1 MRSNRIR
8 GNRIISHT
16 GSFFEL
22 SNLLNRGY
30 DTPVSSQSS
39 REPAPHLL
47 LVEDEAIIA
56 LAEQAVLK
64 RNRYQVTR
72 ASSGEAAVE
81 AVRSRPDVAL
91 VLMDIDLGPGIDGT
105 RAASLILEER
115 SLPIVFLT
123 NHSEKEMV
131 ERVRGI
137 TRYGYVLKNSGEF
150 VLLQAIEMAFE
161 LFRAQSQ
168 AEAGE
173 ALYRSI
179 TNLTGEIIV
188 QHDQHGV
195 WTFLSDGA
203 CEFFGK
209 PREELLGRSFLEFVH
224 PDDREHTANDM
235 GEITTRRRPTH
246 RRMNRQL
253 SSAGWRTVE
262 WNSEI
267 VRDALGA
274 VIGFQA
280 TGRDVT
286 EREEQT
292 RRLHF
297 HQQLT
302 TKLMDTAPV
311 ALLVFDRTGT
321 ISYANEAASRL
332 FGLPAEQLTGRSYT
346 SEHWKIR
353 SEDGT
358 DLRDGEHPFQLVM
371 ETGTV
376 ISGLR
381 LELERPDGTR
391 SLLRV
396 SVAPLPAADGSI
408 DGTVTVIE
416 DISAE
421 FAAERELERSERN
434 FRLLFEHATSGIILA
449 NDQSVVVD
457 CNETA
462 ARILGYPKNELVGE
476 QAYQLIPREDLEKQS
491 LRDTMGRARETAEPF
506 EFDGRY
512 IRKDGST
519 LDTVVRVRFIDD
531 LPQGASHMVSFND
544 VSARRGMT
552 P

>member
-8 GNRIISHT
+8 GNRIISHS

-30 DTPVSSQSS
+30 DTAVSSQSS

-64 RNRYQVTR
+64 RNGYQVTR

-235 GEITTRRRPTH
+235 GEITTRRRATH

-332 FGLPAEQLTGRSYT
+332 FGRPAEQLTGRSYT

-476 QAYQLIPREDLEKQS
+476 QAYQLIRREDLEKQS

-506 EFDGRY
+506 ESLTIFPRAPVTCSV
-512 IRKDGST
+512 ST
-519 LDTVVRVRFIDD
+519 TYPL
-531 LPQGASHMVSFND
+531 GAE
-544 VSARRGMT
+544 
-552 P
+552 

>member
-371 ETGTV
+371 ETGTL

>member
-64 RNRYQVTR
+64 RNGYRVTR

-81 AVRSRPDVAL
+81 AIRSRPDVAL

-209 PREELLGRSFLEFVH
+209 PREELLGRSFMEFVH
-224 PDDREHTANDM
+224 PDDRDLTADDM

-321 ISYANEAASRL
+321 ISYANEGASRL
-332 FGLPAEQLTGRSYT
+332 FGLPAEQLAGRSYT

-353 SEDGT
+353 SDDGT

-396 SVAPLPAADGSI
+396 SVAPLPAADGRI

-462 ARILGYPKNELVGE
+462 ARILGYSKDELVGK
-476 QAYQLIPREDLEKQS
+476 QAHQLIPREDLEKQS

-519 LDTVVRVRFIDD
+519 IDTVVRVRFIDD

-544 VSARRGMT
+544 VSARREMM